1 MGFAGEGRYHER
13 VVRTENYMINAGDD
27 AMGGYFVNMHF
38 FFLESCSQKRGIEG
52 ASDKKKGQKR
62 ALNS

>member
-1 MGFAGEGRYHER
+1 MSWEDI
-13 VVRTENYMINAGDD
+13 V
-27 AMGGYFVNMHF
+27 VNMHF
-38 FFLESCSQKRGIEG
+38 FFLESSSQKRGIEG